1 MSKPGRVCFGG
12 AKEGGERREVGPFLS
27 FFYTGKIGGR
37 CVRER
42 EREISSIR
50 DLHLENHIKKT
61 KRIETR
67 CTALMLAL
75 KDSFHISLLC
85 LVNTI
90 PDLIL

>member
-1 MSKPGRVCFGG
+1 MTCLNLGESVLG

-50 DLHLENHIKKT
+50 DLHLETTLRRLRELKHAVQPT
-61 KRIETR
+61 
-67 CTALMLAL
+67 LAL

>member
-1 MSKPGRVCFGG
+1 MSKPKRVCFGARRVG
-12 AKEGGERREVGPFLS
+12 KEGKWDLFCLSLYRENLRSVGERESR
-27 FFYTGKIGGR
+27 T
-37 CVRER
+37 
-42 EREISSIR
+42 SSIR

-67 CTALMLAL
+67 CTAFNSHS
-75 KDSFHISLLC
+75 KDLFHISLLC